1 MAFRVDVNKGPL
13 TLTHDPRPRDLKT
26 SNNTSTDN
34 PLYQDFRFKGY
45 PAEGFF
51 NPHNPQ
57 YKRNSAAEMNGT
69 DTSRYFGKTQHFDT
83 ARKVEPVAPK
93 PQAPE
98 IVTYHPGDARPK
110 IDEGH
115 KSLQYGSNDPR
126 IAESQQ
132 VRPGPMRGMD
142 FDRGENDR
150 DRLRKEMV
158 ETEQD
163 RQRIR
168 YQEQL
173 RMRDRDE
180 ERKRHEDM
188 LEQRRQDM
196 EMLKN
201 YNPWGR
207 PGGGAPMADT
217 RKQKFTEYQLDPSED
232 TEYKDK
238 WRDQCD
244 NDNNHNK
251 FKENWKLFAYD
262 DNPNHL
268 RVHPGRATVMHELL
282 HKFQDRVGYD
292 PSGPRDRTRFEQMK
306 RDPAPNADSPKNKS
320 PFESRN
326 GQTQQ
331 DGMVPNL
338 PIGPNGSIVDRLGT
352 PGGGAPLRTVSG
364 NHVKTH
370 LNTAKIIHFQ
380 DRSRPEVENVMRY
393 EKSPHDQQ
401 EYANDLKMQQKQE
414 SLRNQEEKLHT
425 LKQELDHCAT
435 FPYGKPGGG
444 APNLSKS
451 GNHLRLKRKLYN
463 SMDAI
468 ELMKVQARDSFQERR
483 QLDEY
488 DPWGKGIGNPLRNSD
503 GYLKNIRRSFR
514 SRKNGYGDSY
524 ERGGN
529 PRTAPDTYRS
539 ATNPFEEYDNLGRT
553 GKPRKPNME
562 MHPIYHPFGRSG
574 GGAPVKDDAGKVN
587 TILHGHSDRHY
598 LSNNLSDYEKRQNA
612 IKAKIYYA
620 ELGEQL
626 EVQNYKRQKEKEEK
640 RRPHGELAVIIDD
653 KLTGKPR
660 RDPITGSLRNHHLGN
675 SDVSLQKMGSQ
686 PRNIAEQ
693 KQYHD
698 FLDNMNEERSR
709 KNALGKMKDFQEGK
723 KHYDTMDNLWGR
735 PGGGAPKGYTM
746 RKFNLDEIIHR
757 PTHDKATEEYVRKHD
772 WSEVEPEKFFL
783 KDDDAYYA
791 TQRSPRQNPMLSA
804 RDIQEGRLSPG
815 SMPKKFIKSTVTSTH
830 ANMYDYREDYPQ
842 KDYRVGAPYATVNEG

>member
-83 ARKVEPVAPK
+83 GFERAKTDRPSARPRATP
-93 PQAPE
+93 PMRSSS
-98 IVTYHPGDARPK
+98 GMDNARPK

-217 RKQKFTEYQLDPSED
+217 RKQKFTEYQLDPSEN

-238 WRDQCD
+238 WEPAYPELEKIDFR
-244 NDNNHNK
+244 
-251 FKENWKLFAYD
+251 KEIA
-262 DNPNHL
+262 
-268 RVHPGRATVMHELL
+268 
-282 HKFQDRVGYD
+282 QDRVGYD

-425 LKQELDHCAT
+425 LKQELDHLKAAAT
-435 FPYGKPGGG
+435 DRRP
-444 APNLSKS
+444 
-451 GNHLRLKRKLYN
+451 
-463 SMDAI
+463 
-468 ELMKVQARDSFQERR
+468 DSFQERR

-772 WSEVEPEKFFL
+772 WSEVEPEK
-783 KDDDAYYA
+783 
-791 TQRSPRQNPMLSA
+791 
-804 RDIQEGRLSPG
+804 
-815 SMPKKFIKSTVTSTH
+815 
-830 ANMYDYREDYPQ
+830 

>member
-83 ARKVEPVAPK
+83 DYYARKVEPVAPK

-338 PIGPNGSIVDRLGT
+338 PIG
-352 PGGGAPLRTVSG
+352 
-364 NHVKTH
+364 
-370 LNTAKIIHFQ
+370 

>member
-83 ARKVEPVAPK
+83 GFERAKTDRPSARPRATP
-93 PQAPE
+93 PMRSSS
-98 IVTYHPGDARPK
+98 GMDNARPK

-217 RKQKFTEYQLDPSED
+217 RKQKFTEYQLDPSEN

-238 WRDQCD
+238 WEPAYPELEKIDFR
-244 NDNNHNK
+244 
-251 FKENWKLFAYD
+251 KEIA
-262 DNPNHL
+262 
-268 RVHPGRATVMHELL
+268 
-282 HKFQDRVGYD
+282 QDRVGYD

-425 LKQELDHCAT
+425 LKQELDHLKAAAT
-435 FPYGKPGGG
+435 DRRP
-444 APNLSKS
+444 
-451 GNHLRLKRKLYN
+451 
-463 SMDAI
+463 
-468 ELMKVQARDSFQERR
+468 DSFQERR
-483 QLDEY
+483 Q
-488 DPWGKGIGNPLRNSD
+488 
-503 GYLKNIRRSFR
+503 
-514 SRKNGYGDSY
+514 NGYGDSY

-587 TILHGHSDRHY
+587 TILHGHSD
-598 LSNNLSDYEKRQNA
+598 LSDYEKRQNA

>member
-83 ARKVEPVAPK
+83 DYYARKVEPVAPK

-587 TILHGHSDRHY
+587 TILHGHSD
-598 LSNNLSDYEKRQNA
+598 LSDYEKRQNA

-640 RRPHGELAVIIDD
+640 RRPIGELAVLIND
-653 KLTGKPR
+653 KVVGKPR
-660 RDPITGSLRNHHLGN
+660 RNPVTGLLENHHLGN

>member
-1 MAFRVDVNKGPL
+1 MALRVDVNKGPL

-45 PAEGFF
+45 PSEGFF

-83 ARKVEPVAPK
+83 GFERAKTDRPSARPRATP
-93 PQAPE
+93 PMRSSS
-98 IVTYHPGDARPK
+98 GMDNARPK

-217 RKQKFTEYQLDPSED
+217 RKQKFTEYQLDPSEN

-238 WRDQCD
+238 WEPAYPELEKIDFR
-244 NDNNHNK
+244 
-251 FKENWKLFAYD
+251 KEIA
-262 DNPNHL
+262 
-268 RVHPGRATVMHELL
+268 
-282 HKFQDRVGYD
+282 QDRVGYD

-380 DRSRPEVENVMRY
+380 DRSRPEVENVIRY
-393 EKSPHDQQ
+393 EKSPHNQQ

-425 LKQELDHCAT
+425 LKQELDHLKAAAT
-435 FPYGKPGGG
+435 DRRP
-444 APNLSKS
+444 
-451 GNHLRLKRKLYN
+451 
-463 SMDAI
+463 
-468 ELMKVQARDSFQERR
+468 DSFQERR
-483 QLDEY
+483 Q
-488 DPWGKGIGNPLRNSD
+488 
-503 GYLKNIRRSFR
+503 
-514 SRKNGYGDSY
+514 NGYGDSY
-524 ERGGN
+524 ERG
-529 PRTAPDTYRS
+529 APDTYRS

>member
-1 MAFRVDVNKGPL
+1 MALRVDVNKGPL

-45 PAEGFF
+45 PSEGFF

-83 ARKVEPVAPK
+83 GFERAKTDRPSARPRATP
-93 PQAPE
+93 PMRSSS
-98 IVTYHPGDARPK
+98 GMDNARPK

-217 RKQKFTEYQLDPSED
+217 RKQKFTEYQLDPSEN

-238 WRDQCD
+238 WEPAYPELEKIDFR
-244 NDNNHNK
+244 
-251 FKENWKLFAYD
+251 KEIA
-262 DNPNHL
+262 
-268 RVHPGRATVMHELL
+268 
-282 HKFQDRVGYD
+282 QDRVGYD

-380 DRSRPEVENVMRY
+380 DRSRPEVENVIRY
-393 EKSPHDQQ
+393 EKSPHNQQ

-425 LKQELDHCAT
+425 LKQELDHLKAAAT
-435 FPYGKPGGG
+435 DRRP
-444 APNLSKS
+444 

-772 WSEVEPEKFFL
+772 WSEVEPEK
-783 KDDDAYYA
+783 
-791 TQRSPRQNPMLSA
+791 
-804 RDIQEGRLSPG
+804 
-815 SMPKKFIKSTVTSTH
+815 
-830 ANMYDYREDYPQ
+830 

>member
-83 ARKVEPVAPK
+83 DYYARKVEPVAPK

-238 WRDQCD
+238 WEPAYPELEKIDFR
-244 NDNNHNK
+244 
-251 FKENWKLFAYD
+251 KEIA
-262 DNPNHL
+262 
-268 RVHPGRATVMHELL
+268 
-282 HKFQDRVGYD
+282 QDRVGYD

-306 RDPAPNADSPKNKS
+306 RDP
-320 PFESRN
+320 E
-326 GQTQQ
+326 
-331 DGMVPNL
+331 
-338 PIGPNGSIVDRLGT
+338 
-352 PGGGAPLRTVSG
+352 
-364 NHVKTH
+364 
-370 LNTAKIIHFQ
+370 
-380 DRSRPEVENVMRY
+380 
-393 EKSPHDQQ
+393 
-401 EYANDLKMQQKQE
+401 MQQKQE

>member
-83 ARKVEPVAPK
+83 DYYARKVEPVAPK

-238 WRDQCD
+238 WEPAYPELEKIDFR
-244 NDNNHNK
+244 
-251 FKENWKLFAYD
+251 KEIA
-262 DNPNHL
+262 
-268 RVHPGRATVMHELL
+268 
-282 HKFQDRVGYD
+282 QDRVGYD

-306 RDPAPNADSPKNKS
+306 RDP
-320 PFESRN
+320 E
-326 GQTQQ
+326 
-331 DGMVPNL
+331 
-338 PIGPNGSIVDRLGT
+338 
-352 PGGGAPLRTVSG
+352 
-364 NHVKTH
+364 
-370 LNTAKIIHFQ
+370 
-380 DRSRPEVENVMRY
+380 
-393 EKSPHDQQ
+393 
-401 EYANDLKMQQKQE
+401 MQQKQE

-425 LKQELDHCAT
+425 LKQELDHLKAAAT
-435 FPYGKPGGG
+435 DRRP
-444 APNLSKS
+444 
-451 GNHLRLKRKLYN
+451 
-463 SMDAI
+463 
-468 ELMKVQARDSFQERR
+468 DSFQERR
-483 QLDEY
+483 Q
-488 DPWGKGIGNPLRNSD
+488 
-503 GYLKNIRRSFR
+503 
-514 SRKNGYGDSY
+514 NGYGDSY
-524 ERGGN
+524 ERG
-529 PRTAPDTYRS
+529 APDTYRS

>member
-83 ARKVEPVAPK
+83 GFERAKTDRPSARPRATP
-93 PQAPE
+93 PMRSSS
-98 IVTYHPGDARPK
+98 GMDNARPK

-207 PGGGAPMADT
+207 PGGGAPM
-217 RKQKFTEYQLDPSED
+217 
-232 TEYKDK
+232 
-238 WRDQCD
+238 
-244 NDNNHNK
+244 
-251 FKENWKLFAYD
+251 
-262 DNPNHL
+262 
-268 RVHPGRATVMHELL
+268 
-282 HKFQDRVGYD
+282 DRVGYD

-425 LKQELDHCAT
+425 LKQELDHLKAAAT
-435 FPYGKPGGG
+435 DRRP
-444 APNLSKS
+444 
-451 GNHLRLKRKLYN
+451 
-463 SMDAI
+463 
-468 ELMKVQARDSFQERR
+468 DSFQERR

>member
-1 MAFRVDVNKGPL
+1 
-13 TLTHDPRPRDLKT
+13 
-26 SNNTSTDN
+26 
-34 PLYQDFRFKGY
+34 
-45 PAEGFF
+45 
-51 NPHNPQ
+51 
-57 YKRNSAAEMNGT
+57 
-69 DTSRYFGKTQHFDT
+69 
-83 ARKVEPVAPK
+83 
-93 PQAPE
+93 
-98 IVTYHPGDARPK
+98 DARPK

-180 ERKRHEDM
+180 ERKR
-188 LEQRRQDM
+188 
-196 EMLKN
+196 
-201 YNPWGR
+201 
-207 PGGGAPMADT
+207 
-217 RKQKFTEYQLDPSED
+217 
-232 TEYKDK
+232 
-238 WRDQCD
+238 
-244 NDNNHNK
+244 
-251 FKENWKLFAYD
+251 
-262 DNPNHL
+262 
-268 RVHPGRATVMHELL
+268 
-282 HKFQDRVGYD
+282 DRVGYD

-338 PIGPNGSIVDRLGT
+338 PIG
-352 PGGGAPLRTVSG
+352 
-364 NHVKTH
+364 
-370 LNTAKIIHFQ
+370 

-425 LKQELDHCAT
+425 LKQELDHLKAAAT
-435 FPYGKPGGG
+435 DRRP
-444 APNLSKS
+444 
-451 GNHLRLKRKLYN
+451 
-463 SMDAI
+463 
-468 ELMKVQARDSFQERR
+468 DSFQERR
-483 QLDEY
+483 Q
-488 DPWGKGIGNPLRNSD
+488 
-503 GYLKNIRRSFR
+503 
-514 SRKNGYGDSY
+514 NGYGDSY

>member
-83 ARKVEPVAPK
+83 DYYARKVEPVAPK

-238 WRDQCD
+238 W
-244 NDNNHNK
+244 
-251 FKENWKLFAYD
+251 
-262 DNPNHL
+262 
-268 RVHPGRATVMHELL
+268 
-282 HKFQDRVGYD
+282 DRVGYD